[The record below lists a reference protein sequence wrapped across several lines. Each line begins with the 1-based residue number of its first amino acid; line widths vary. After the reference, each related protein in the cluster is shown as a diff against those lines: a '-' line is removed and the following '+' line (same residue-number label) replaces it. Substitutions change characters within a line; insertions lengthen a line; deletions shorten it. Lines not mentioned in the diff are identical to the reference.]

1 MICFLTFSAVCSLS
15 ILKKNIYLWWY
26 APSLAPPHFTWV
38 LPCLA
43 WAWKLF
49 HVFILGTWLLL
60 SLLPTPKPKPVPPR
74 ICRAGKALPV
84 LAKWNVWS
92 WSRKAKGTAWS
103 LSTGGG
109 YQCFEQG
116 SLPLWEPNSFP
127 ELFSVAAG
135 APQVKDPRT
144 FLPVCVRDTEGQAGL
159 SQGQLCLLS
168 LKVISS
174 GLFFVMHI

>member
-1 MICFLTFSAVCSLS
+1 M
-15 ILKKNIYLWWY
+15 WWY
-26 APSLAPPHFTWV
+26 VPSLAPPHFTWV

-60 SLLPTPKPKPVPPR
+60 SLFPTPKPEPPW

-92 WSRKAKGTAWS
+92 WRRKAQGSAFS
-103 LSTGGG
+103 LRIGVG

-116 SLPLWEPNSFP
+116 SLPLGEPNSFP
-127 ELFSVAAG
+127 QIFSVAAG
-135 APQVKDPRT
+135 APQVKDPKT
-144 FLPVCVRDTEGQAGL
+144 FLPVCVRDTEGQAAL

-168 LKVISS
+168 
-174 GLFFVMHI
+174 

>member
-1 MICFLTFSAVCSLS
+1 MLCFLTFSAVCSLCIS
-15 ILKKNIYLWWY
+15 KKIICMWWY
-26 APSLAPPHFTWV
+26 VPSLAPPHFTWV

-60 SLLPTPKPKPVPPR
+60 SLFPTPKPEPPW

-92 WSRKAKGTAWS
+92 WRRKAQGSAFS
-103 LSTGGG
+103 LRIGVG

-116 SLPLWEPNSFP
+116 SLPLGEPNSFP
-127 ELFSVAAG
+127 QIFSVAAG
-135 APQVKDPRT
+135 APQVKDPKT
-144 FLPVCVRDTEGQAGL
+144 FLPVCVRDTEGQAAL
-159 SQGQLCLLS
+159 S
-168 LKVISS
+168 
-174 GLFFVMHI
+174 